1 MTKITLLAQLVLLV
15 GLGSTGHAR
24 AEELESQWNNDWSC
38 GTAFAPTP
46 ALVKAA
52 TSAPEL
58 TIGFVGDRRLAP
70 FLVSQL
76 DGPYKGS
83 VLLVKSAR
91 GWQGYAIEA
100 LASPAGAFIDTR
112 HGSVVIFSQ
121 VTTESPGPEHTILRT
136 TDNFGTVKCSV
147 LASPGKLDPTD
158 YFELTDFN
166 MSNGHGAVVG
176 KIVFEDGA
184 RTTWYRSTS
193 EDGGEHFGI
202 PMVVAHKPKVIPG
215 DYLEVSSRG
224 IRDLIYEIRSTTK

>member
-1 MTKITLLAQLVLLV
+1 MKTTHLSQLVLLLALASA
-15 GLGSTGHAR
+15 GPSHAQ
-24 AEELESQWNNDWSC
+24 EPESQWNADWSC
-38 GTAFAPTP
+38 GTAFKPTP

-52 TSAPEL
+52 TGAIGA
-58 TIGFVGDRRLAP
+58 TIGFAGNHRLAP

-83 VLLVKSAR
+83 VLLVKSAS

-121 VTTESPGPEHTILRT
+121 VTTESPGPEHTVLRT
-136 TDNFGTVKCSV
+136 ADNFGTVKCSV
-147 LASPGKLDPTD
+147 LASPGNLDPTD

-166 MSNGHGAVVG
+166 ITNGHGAVVG
-176 KIVFEDGA
+176 KIAFEDGA
-184 RTTWYRSTS
+184 RTTWYRSAT

-202 PMVVAHKPKVIPG
+202 PMVVGHKPKAITG
-215 DYLEVSSRG
+215 DYRDVSARG
-224 IRDLIYEIRSTTK
+224 LHNLIQDLQSSVR